1 MCLRAVNCKYHSL
14 PFKRLVPGRSAPF
27 DQLLA
32 AFQEAEKAQQARDAQ
47 QRQQA
52 LQQQQQQ
59 ARAAQAQ
66 AAQQAAQQYGYVPKP
81 LPKKPHAMNGI
92 HVGGAPRRARPRR
105 QRARAAPRAERRR
118 RRLPPPPPPRRIAD
132 EYGGGGAY
140 ASEPPLPPPPA
151 LPPPRPDPRWNA
163 EWSSLLRQMPALEAA
178 ARDESRWPR
187 PLHLHQQSRKKRR
200 LWGLP
205 LGELV
210 ESGR

>member
-81 LPKKPHAMNGI
+81 LPKKPHAMNGA
-92 HVGGAPRRARPRR
+92 VGGGP
-105 QRARAAPRAERRR
+105 AAAAAE
-118 RRLPPPPPPRRIAD
+118 AV
-132 EYGGGGAY
+132 
-140 ASEPPLPPPPA
+140 
-151 LPPPRPDPRWNA
+151 
-163 EWSSLLRQMPALEAA
+163 AA
-178 ARDESRWPR
+178 ARRTTR
-187 PLHLHQQSRKKRR
+187 
-200 LWGLP
+200 
-205 LGELV
+205 
-210 ESGR
+210 